1 MTQFEQKGLIPVV
14 WIRLVLSK
22 EPVLDRR
29 ERHRSFFAPGDQRA
43 ILRPVDDYSREAPH
57 GRILED
63 LSRRELQSRLMGTR
77 HDLQTENRIAAQLEK
92 IVVRSH
98 LRYPE
103 HRGPDCGELAF
114 CFASERQAP
123 CDAGIRRGPRASD

>member
-1 MTQFEQKGLIPVV
+1 MTQLEQKGLIPVV
-14 WIRLVLSK
+14 RIRLVLSK
-22 EPVLDRR
+22 EPVLNRR
-29 ERHRSFFAPGDQRA
+29 ERYRPFFAPGDQRA
-43 ILRPVDDYSREAPH
+43 GLRTVDDYSRETPYA
-57 GRILED
+57 RILED
-63 LSRRELQSRLMGTR
+63 LSRRELQSCLMGAR

-92 IVVRSH
+92 IVVRSD

-114 CFASERQAP
+114 CFAGERHAP